1 MPACRF
7 PLCFHRKSRRVNP
20 TIPAAA
26 FSMQIKY
33 KRLSPHVPHTSPFF
47 SSVFHTASA
56 LSAPTGHLPLEGK
69 AIKLSGRTF
78 LAPHRGSSPMG
89 LCKRT
94 GFLGVKRRENPV
106 RLHILPS
113 ALPPKGEARRYV
125 ANDFLNLIALPAR
138 GRTIRG
144 KPAVKR
150 PSGIAHLY
158 SAALRSFDSV
168 LPFQISHFFSAQDD
182 EMRRTTTLNPE
193 P

>member
-20 TIPAAA
+20 TIPSAA

-113 ALPPKGEARRYV
+113 ALPRRGEARRYV
-125 ANDFLNLIALPAR
+125 TNDFLNLLALPAR
-138 GRTIRG
+138 KADDTRETCCQETFRH
-144 KPAVKR
+144 R
-150 PSGIAHLY
+150 PSI
-158 SAALRSFDSV
+158 LRG
-168 LPFQISHFFSAQDD
+168 
-182 EMRRTTTLNPE
+182 T
-193 P
+193 